1 MNSPVQKIKERLSIE
16 EVVSAYI
23 KLEKAGV
30 NLKAKCPFH
39 NEKTPS
45 FFVSPSRGS
54 YYCFGC
60 SAGGDI
66 FSFVEEF
73 EGLDFKGALKLLADR
88 AGVPLERYNSEGERV
103 AASEKERLYKV
114 MEESAQYFESNLAEH
129 KNVITYLTSRG
140 LTESSIKDFRIG
152 FAQNDWRLL
161 YAYLLKKGFSEGEME
176 KAGLIKKSEK
186 GFYDRF
192 RNRIM
197 FPMFDSSGRI
207 IAFSG
212 RIFSAEGAA
221 PAKFGGQ
228 GPASGG
234 IVSNIEQAKYINS
247 PETPIFNKSSVLY
260 GIDRAKESIR
270 KNNFSILV
278 EGQMDLILSHQAGF
292 KNTVASSGTAL
303 SDSTISKAS
312 LVDDLRLRENIVS
325 NLGLIRRLSN
335 NIVLAFDA
343 DRAGFNASSRAGK
356 IALSFGMDVKVA
368 SIPEGIDPADLISQN
383 GSDAWREAIRNSKHL
398 IEFLLQKVLESA
410 KSDSRKAGREIKEKV
425 LPYVA
430 SLESSIEKMH
440 FIKLI
445 SDQSSVPHSALEDDL
460 KKIEQALT
468 HEKKEVAE
476 VIAEESK
483 VFRKDYIERKLLGII
498 FWQKTLSEPQIE
510 VGDVAQNLAEILH
523 TTTEKLL
530 QDETDNMEDLI
541 FEAEVFYAGEAD
553 LKKDVAEL
561 LQNLQGEYLKEALGR
576 KMKELHAAEE
586 AKDAARATE
595 ILKECQA
602 INDKIQSIKN
612 NYPNK

>member
-1 MNSPVQKIKERLSIE
+1 
-16 EVVSAYI
+16 
-23 KLEKAGV
+23 
-30 NLKAKCPFH
+30 
-39 NEKTPS
+39 
-45 FFVSPSRGS
+45 
-54 YYCFGC
+54 
-60 SAGGDI
+60 
-66 FSFVEEF
+66 
-73 EGLDFKGALKLLADR
+73 
-88 AGVPLERYNSEGERV
+88 
-103 AASEKERLYKV
+103 
-114 MEESAQYFESNLAEH
+114 
-129 KNVITYLTSRG
+129 
-140 LTESSIKDFRIG
+140 
-152 FAQNDWRLL
+152 
-161 YAYLLKKGFSEGEME
+161 
-176 KAGLIKKSEK
+176 
-186 GFYDRF
+186 
-192 RNRIM
+192 
-197 FPMFDSSGRI
+197 MFDSSGRI

-212 RIFSAEGAA
+212 RIFESVPTPEGVGK
-221 PAKFGGQ
+221 PTSQVNVG
-228 GPASGG
+228 S
-234 IVSNIEQAKYINS
+234 KYINS

-445 SDQSSVPHSALEDDL
+445 SDQSSIPHSALEDDL

-468 HEKKEVAE
+468 HEKKEIAE